1 MKIQKTKNI
10 EKEKNVDIT
19 STDVNNYVITA
30 IIKIVC

>member
-10 EKEKNVDIT
+10 EKEKNADIT

-30 IIKIVC
+30 IIKIV